1 MTKGSDMKG
10 YGRLASDV
18 KKIDDHTV
26 EVTTPK
32 PNPILPR
39 DWVFLYIMSQ
49 SWAQQHHATEASN
62 VKGENSY
69 ANLHEDGTGPFMM
82 VSRQPDVK
90 TVLKR
95 FNGRSEE
102 RRVGKEGVSTGSY
115 WWSQYH

>member
-49 SWAQQHHATEASN
+49 SWAQPHHATEASN
-62 VKGENSY
+62 VKGENSS
-69 ANLHEDGTGPFMM
+69 ANPPAAGTGPFMV
-82 VSRQPDVK
+82 VSRQPALK

-95 FNGRSEE
+95 LDRSE
-102 RRVGKEGVSTGSY
+102 
-115 WWSQYH
+115 

>member
-39 DWVFLYIMSQ
+39 DWVFMYIMSQ

-62 VKGENSY
+62 VQGENSY
-69 ANLHEDGTGPFMM
+69 ANLHEDGTGPVM
-82 VSRQPDVK
+82 VVRRQPEVK
-90 TVLKR
+90 TDLKT
-95 FNGRSEE
+95 FDRSWDKKHTTP
-102 RRVGKEGVSTGSY
+102 V
-115 WWSQYH
+115 